1 MGEAFPL
8 CPGEGG
14 GNPPLKNAVLNHS
27 KFSTRFCFFP
37 EVFWVAPTAS
47 SKAEVT
53 HRGCA
58 VVPGGIFN
66 VVLLC
71 GCDSWER
78 ILSHNGNMQVLSQ

>member
-1 MGEAFPL
+1 M
-8 CPGEGG
+8 
-14 GNPPLKNAVLNHS
+14 
-27 KFSTRFCFFP
+27 
-37 EVFWVAPTAS
+37 APTGP